1 MNCKVQMITLI
12 GKEGCNAGSG
22 TRSIVI
28 SELSYWKEFGPIILL
43 VVAIDSEVLFQS
55 LISSFGLSI
64 TFGVISGSEVKLHVQ
79 CSSKGPEEV
88 RYEFRAAIGSDVA
101 RDTVLGKDV

>member
-1 MNCKVQMITLI
+1 MITLI

-28 SELSYWKEFGPIILL
+28 SDSANGGVRTNYLV

-55 LISSFGLSI
+55 LIISFSLSI
-64 TFGVISGSEVKLHVQ
+64 TFRVISGSEVKLHVQ
-79 CSSKGPEEV
+79 RSSEGPEEV
-88 RYEFRAAIGSDVA
+88 RYKFRAAIGSDVA